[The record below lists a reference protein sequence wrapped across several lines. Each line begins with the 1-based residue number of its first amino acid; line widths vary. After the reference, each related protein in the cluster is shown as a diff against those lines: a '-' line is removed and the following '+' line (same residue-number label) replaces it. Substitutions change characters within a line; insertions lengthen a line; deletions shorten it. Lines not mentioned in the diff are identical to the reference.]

1 MRVPAPVLVVALT
14 ALVAACGDD
23 PQPPRPEPQV
33 RLELGSPADGS
44 IVRTES
50 VEIRGTVQ
58 PRGAH
63 VQVLGREVAVDGGS
77 FRAEVP
83 LDPGA
88 NLIDVSAD
96 ARGRR
101 PDFAVARLV
110 REVRLPV
117 PDLVGT
123 DADTA
128 QEQLEGLGLT
138 VRTQDDGGFF
148 DPILPGDPK
157 VCELRPR
164 PGAQVLPGSE
174 VTLLVARDC

>member
-1 MRVPAPVLVVALT
+1 MRVPAPVLVVTLRRSWRLAGT
-14 ALVAACGDD
+14 TPSRRG
-23 PQPPRPEPQV
+23 PEPQV

-83 LDPGA
+83 LEPGA
-88 NLIDVSAD
+88 NLIDISAD

-101 PDFAVARLV
+101 PESPSRGWCARSAC
-110 REVRLPV
+110 RSPTSWA
-117 PDLVGT
+117 PT
-123 DADTA
+123 
-128 QEQLEGLGLT
+128 LT
-138 VRTQDDGGFF
+138 
-148 DPILPGDPK
+148 
-157 VCELRPR
+157 PR
-164 PGAQVLPGSE
+164 RSSSRAS
-174 VTLLVARDC
+174 A